1 MAQFL
6 LEARDEHTKGT
17 MTDLARLSATEL
29 LIGYKTGT
37 FTPRDAL
44 EAVIAALTRLQPALN
59 VMVTDMFAAARQE
72 ADSASR
78 AWRAGEPTG
87 VLCGVP
93 ATIKDLV
100 YVAGVRGAAGAPV
113 LADFVP
119 PTDAA
124 VVERLRRAG
133 AVLTCKT
140 TTCESGYKLTADS
153 PLTGITRNPW
163 NPARTSGGS
172 SGGAAAALAAGAGPL
187 AVGTDAVGSIR
198 VPSSFCGVFGLKP
211 TFGLVPRAPGFSP
224 PGWGSLAHTGP
235 MTRTVGDAALMLGVM
250 AGHDA
255 RDAASLPVPAR
266 TYSIQDKRLD
276 AVRIA
281 YSADLGYAPVA
292 ADVRDAIARAVGALA
307 DLGACVVP
315 ATFAVPPDI
324 LESTLKPIGYTEQAT
339 AAMARTPEQLALSEP
354 EFRDVVAQGLT
365 YRGTDYMAATH
376 RRATLR
382 EQFRELFETCDL
394 LVTPSVAVTAFA
406 AGTLGVDAIDGRAVD
421 RHLGWS
427 PFSWPINL
435 AGLPAATVPCGFDRD
450 GLPIGL
456 QIVGKWLGED
466 TILTA
471 AAAFEAAKPWAQ
483 VWPDQRRQ
491 DAAQ

>member
-1 MAQFL
+1 MS
-6 LEARDEHTKGT
+6 
-17 MTDLARLSATEL
+17 DLARFSAADL
-29 LIGYKTGT
+29 LAGFRSGA
-37 FTPRDAL
+37 FSPREAL
-44 EAVIAALTRLQPALN
+44 EAVISALTRLQPILN
-59 VMVTDMFAAARQE
+59 VMVTDMFTPARDAADQATQ
-72 ADSASR
+72 
-78 AWRAGEPTG
+78 AWRAGAPTG
-87 VLCGVP
+87 ALCGVP
-93 ATIKDLV
+93 VTIKDLV
-100 YVAGVRGAAGAPV
+100 YLAGVRGSAGAPV
-113 LADFVP
+113 LAAFVP
-119 PTDAA
+119 PVDAA

-187 AVGTDAVGSIR
+187 AIGTDAVGSIR

-235 MTRTVGDAALMLGVM
+235 MSRRVGDAALILSVI

-255 RDAASLPVPAR
+255 RDGASLPVPPRA
-266 TYSIQDKRLD
+266 YAASKAPLSGM
-276 AVRIA
+276 RIA
-281 YSADLGYAPVA
+281 FSPDLGYAPVA
-292 ADVRDAIARAVGALA
+292 SDVRAAVARAVDTLA
-307 DLGACVVP
+307 DLGAAIVTAPLSVP
-315 ATFAVPPDI
+315 ADI
-324 LESTLKPIGYTEQAT
+324 LETTLKPIGYTEQAT

-354 EFRDVVAQGLT
+354 EFRALVMQGLG

-376 RRATLR
+376 RRAALR
-382 EQFRELFETCDL
+382 EQFRRLFESCDL
-394 LVTPSVAVTAFA
+394 LVTPSVATTAFA
-406 AGTLGVDAIDGRAVD
+406 AGTLGVDSIDGHAVD

-435 AGLPAATVPCGFDRD
+435 AGLPAASVPCGFDRD

-456 QIVGKWLGED
+456 QIVGSWLGEEA
-466 TILTA
+466 ILHA
-471 AAAFEAAKPWAQ
+471 AAAFEDAKPWAQ
-483 VWPDQRRQ
+483 LWPGHAL
-491 DAAQ
+491 AA